1 MKTFRGSTPAQHQLQ
16 GDMDYGW
23 GKGSKRRECHLVFRF
38 SFITNQRLS
47 FNTVETAELHKFV
60 TNFVG
65 LLIYWDPCSME
76 RVERA

>member
-1 MKTFRGSTPAQHQLQ
+1 MDGAKEAREGSAT
-16 GDMDYGW
+16 
-23 GKGSKRRECHLVFRF
+23 
-38 SFITNQRLS
+38 LS
-47 FNTVETAELHKFV
+47 FGSVLSLIKGCLLTLTVETAELHKFV